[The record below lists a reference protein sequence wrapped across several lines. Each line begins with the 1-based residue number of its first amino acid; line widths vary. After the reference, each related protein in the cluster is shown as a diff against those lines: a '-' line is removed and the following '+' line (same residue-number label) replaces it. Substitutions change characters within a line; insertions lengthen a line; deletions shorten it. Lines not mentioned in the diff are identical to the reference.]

1 MRSSKPMEVNVNKI
15 VLPVILGLGLT
26 VALAQMQD
34 ARADSTGCGLGTT
47 AWSGQ
52 SGIAPQVLAVTTNG
66 TFGNQTFGI
75 SSGTLGCKS
84 DDTIASVEVRN
95 LTVANLDNLASDMAR
110 GEGETLA
117 SLAVAMRVQPEDQP
131 LLFATFQENFT
142 RIFPSDNASAEEV
155 LVAMRDVM
163 TENAVLKQYVTA

>member
-1 MRSSKPMEVNVNKI
+1 MMEVNVNKDM
-15 VLPVILGLGLT
+15 VVAILGLGVAVGLT
-26 VALAQMQD
+26 PMQD

-47 AWSGQ
+47 VWSGQ
-52 SGIAPQVLAVTTNG
+52 SGIVPQVLAVTTNG

-75 SSGTLGCKS
+75 TSGTLGCKS

-95 LTVANLDNLASDMAR
+95 LTVANLDNLATDMAR

-117 SLAVAMRVQPEDQP
+117 SLAVAMRVEPGDQK
-131 LLFATFQENFT
+131 LLFATFQENFE
-142 RIFPSDNASAEEV
+142 RIFPSDDTSAEEV

-163 TENAVLKQYVTA
+163 GENEVLKRYVAV